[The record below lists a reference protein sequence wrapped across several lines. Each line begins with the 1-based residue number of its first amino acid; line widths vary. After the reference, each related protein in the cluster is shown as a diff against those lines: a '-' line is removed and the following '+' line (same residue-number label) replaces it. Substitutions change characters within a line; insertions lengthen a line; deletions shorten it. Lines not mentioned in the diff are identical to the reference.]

1 MILQTGDP
9 SLVTIEGP
17 HKPTGAGGPHLDG
30 PVPAGGNDVL
40 LVKINYIHSRSEIIQ
55 IQITSLSADVYLKRA
70 FPKQCSALI
79 V

>member
-17 HKPTGAGGPHLDG
+17 HKLTGAGGPHLDG

>member
-17 HKPTGAGGPHLDG
+17 HKLTGAGGPHLDG

-55 IQITSLSADVYLKRA
+55 LQITSLSADVYLKRA

>member
-17 HKPTGAGGPHLDG
+17 HKLTGAGGPDLDG

>member
-17 HKPTGAGGPHLDG
+17 NKLTGAGGPHLDG

-55 IQITSLSADVYLKRA
+55 ITSLSTDVY
-70 FPKQCSALI
+70 
-79 V
+79 